1 MAMDR
6 MTYLKTNIA
15 YGLFNTPIKTP
26 PLSMEELKLMRE
38 ATLTFKALSPVTI
51 TINSFRNYVVHRFEN
66 KLSTKRALVVH
77 GWSSRST
84 YMVRFIKVLL
94 DLGYA
99 VYAVDLPAHGNSKG
113 LQISWNDSIKTVLD
127 TQNIFGKF
135 DVALGHSLGGT
146 AILGALSLADYLPE
160 FESHFDT
167 KKIALISAPTKMQTI
182 VDKFSNYLN
191 LTTDQKNIFSK
202 KIKDI
207 TKIDLELL
215 DAKKLQMEKP
225 SNIEFLCAH
234 GTNDKIIPFKDSVH
248 FSELE
253 NVHHVPVE
261 GEGHIHILH
270 NEAVLAEVSSFLK
283 P

>member
-1 MAMDR
+1 
-6 MTYLKTNIA
+6 MTISRITHLKTNIA

-38 ATLTFKALSPVTI
+38 ATFSFKALNPSTI

-66 KLSTKRALVVH
+66 NKSDKRALVVH
-77 GWSSRST
+77 GWSSRSI
-84 YMVRFIKVLL
+84 YMVRFIEVLL

-113 LQISWNDSIKTVLD
+113 FQISWNDSIKTVLD
-127 TQNIFGKF
+127 VQNIFGNF

-160 FESHFDT
+160 FESHFTT
-167 KKIALISAPTKMQTI
+167 KKIALISSPTKMQTI

-191 LTTDQKNIFSK
+191 LTIEQKDIFSK

-207 TKIDLELL
+207 TKIDLEML
-215 DAKKLQMEKP
+215 DAKKLQIKNP
-225 SNIEFLCAH
+225 TDIEFLCAH
-234 GTNDKIIPFKDSVH
+234 GTDDKVIPFKDSVH

-253 NVHHVPVE
+253 NVKHVPID

-270 NEAVLAEVSSFLK
+270 NEFVLDEIGEFFKS
-283 P
+283 